1 MNHTTHRPVAFAR
14 PGRFSWLA
22 LALPLALV
30 IVATPA
36 FAVGN
41 VVISQVYGGGGNSGA
56 TLKNDFI
63 ELYNRSGADANI
75 SGWAVQYTSATGTG
89 TWTKT
94 DIPANT
100 PPLPAGSYFLIK
112 QAVGAGGTVEFTA
125 DVTGTIAMSGTAGK
139 VALTASTTAL
149 TGTNPVTAA
158 VVDLVG
164 YGSTASIFEGA
175 GPAPTLSN
183 ITAAFRAAGGAT
195 DTDNNQAD
203 FSVSAPAPRYTGG
216 DAVPG
221 GGGGGGGGSCAG
233 TPGTAV
239 TPTYVIQG
247 TGASSPLANQIV
259 TTRGVVTKLISNGFF
274 IQDLTGDG
282 NAATSDG
289 MFVFV
294 NPASCPNAQV
304 GNLVAVTGT
313 VTEYAPGSG
322 TASTPL
328 TQLTTITSVALEG
341 TGQTITPTVVSLPL
355 AAGDSLERF
364 EGMLVTL
371 QGTLTVQQ
379 NYFQAQYGQITIG
392 VGRHETPTNAF
403 RPTDPQRAALA
414 DLQARSRLLVDD
426 SSSSTYTNPTPYF
439 NASGL
444 GRAGDLVGNLTGVI
458 DFGLATSTA
467 SGAGLYR
474 LQPVSV
480 PAFTSANPR
489 TSTPPAVGGNL
500 SIAAVNVLNFFTTFT
515 NGQTAFGQTGQG
527 CSLGMG
533 VTAGNCRGADNLAEF
548 VRQRDKLVR
557 ELAALNA
564 DAVGLMEMQN
574 NGNTAVQALVD
585 ALNAFV
591 GAGTYATT
599 DLPAGTGATG
609 NDAIRVGMI
618 YKPARL
624 ATVGLPLSDTDPVNN
639 RPTLAQTFMAPNGEK
654 FSLVANH
661 LKSKSCS
668 GASGA
673 NTDQGDGQGCFNAS
687 RLAQAQRLRT
697 FVAQVQSSS
706 GSNDVLI
713 VGDLNAYAKEDP
725 IHELTSNGYIDQ
737 IARFN
742 TFGYSYV
749 FDGTAGRLDHA
760 IATPTMS
767 SRVTRAV
774 EWHINADEALANDYN
789 LENKPP
795 ACATCAPD
803 PFVGTN
809 PYRSSDHDPV
819 VIGLNLYNKAWT
831 GTGGADVITAAAG
844 DDLVWASVGADLL
857 TGGAGSNGFAY
868 RSLREAGGTI
878 TDFVPG
884 KDRIDLSALL
894 ASINTASSTALS
906 RGVVRW
912 VAAGANTLLQID
924 TDGSAGPVLPRTLVT
939 LRNVSPAQI
948 VPQRDLGLN

>member
-1 MNHTTHRPVAFAR
+1 MNHTTHRPEAFAP

-112 QAVGAGGTVEFTA
+112 QAMGAGGTVEFTA

-239 TPTYVIQG
+239 TPTYMIQG
-247 TGASSPLANQIV
+247 TGAASPLANQIV

-304 GNLVAVTGT
+304 GNLVTVTGT

-489 TSTPPAVGGNL
+489 TATPPAVGGNL

-527 CSLGMG
+527 CILGTG

-599 DLPAGTGATG
+599 DLPAGMGATG
-609 NDAIRVGMI
+609 TDAIRVGMI

-819 VIGLNLYNKAWT
+819 LLGLNIYKIIT
-831 GTGGADVITAAAG
+831 GTAAGDRLVGTPGDDRITGGPGADVM
-844 DDLVWASVGADLL
+844 
-857 TGGAGSNGFAY
+857 TGGAGANLFVYTSV
-868 RSLREAGGTI
+868 LDGGDTI
-878 TDFVPG
+878 TDFKPG
-884 KDRIDLSALL
+884 ADKLVLTDLFRSFRRINLANAVATGFITCQAARGGALI
-894 ASINTASSTALS
+894 S
-906 RGVVRW
+906 V
-912 VAAGANTLLQID
+912 D
-924 TDGSAGPVLPRTLVT
+924 TDGAAGPLPPRGLVLLQGQNCATVL
-939 LRNVSPAQI
+939 NAQNFI
-948 VPQRDLGLN
+948 F